1 MKIKESIAETR
12 KLKLV
17 RTKLVNGYYFEIFTK
32 RKNGYGVCCFL
43 SRDEEEARKKF
54 AKLKREMVYV
64 MSSAEELREDLKA
77 FQRNFEKLTEEIN
90 DIFLKYID
98 FSYKAKQQ
106 MNEMQK
112 RLLRLEELE
121 RKRK

>member
-1 MKIKESIAETR
+1 
-12 KLKLV
+12 
-17 RTKLVNGYYFEIFTK
+17 
-32 RKNGYGVCCFL
+32 
-43 SRDEEEARKKF
+43 
-54 AKLKREMVYV
+54 
-64 MSSAEELREDLKA
+64 MSSSEELREDLKE

-112 RLLRLEELE
+112 RLNRLEELE
-121 RKRK
+121 RKRKWTKRKVSGIDT

>member
-1 MKIKESIAETR
+1 
-12 KLKLV
+12 
-17 RTKLVNGYYFEIFTK
+17 
-32 RKNGYGVCCFL
+32 
-43 SRDEEEARKKF
+43 
-54 AKLKREMVYV
+54 
-64 MSSAEELREDLKA
+64 MSSAEELREDLKE
-77 FQRNFEKLTEEIN
+77 FKRNFEKLSEEIN
-90 DIFLKYID
+90 DIFSKYID

>member
-1 MKIKESIAETR
+1 
-12 KLKLV
+12 
-17 RTKLVNGYYFEIFTK
+17 
-32 RKNGYGVCCFL
+32 
-43 SRDEEEARKKF
+43 
-54 AKLKREMVYV
+54 
-64 MSSAEELREDLKA
+64 MSSSEELREDLKE

-112 RLLRLEELE
+112 RLNRLEELE

>member
-1 MKIKESIAETR
+1 
-12 KLKLV
+12 
-17 RTKLVNGYYFEIFTK
+17 
-32 RKNGYGVCCFL
+32 
-43 SRDEEEARKKF
+43 
-54 AKLKREMVYV
+54 
-64 MSSAEELREDLKA
+64 MSSVEELREDLKE

-112 RLLRLEELE
+112 RLLRFEELE

>member
-1 MKIKESIAETR
+1 
-12 KLKLV
+12 
-17 RTKLVNGYYFEIFTK
+17 
-32 RKNGYGVCCFL
+32 
-43 SRDEEEARKKF
+43 
-54 AKLKREMVYV
+54 

-121 RKRK
+121 RKRKWITRKVNGVSM

>member
-1 MKIKESIAETR
+1 MNIVKESIAETR

-32 RKNGYGVCCFL
+32 
-43 SRDEEEARKKF
+43 
-54 AKLKREMVYV
+54 
-64 MSSAEELREDLKA
+64 
-77 FQRNFEKLTEEIN
+77 
-90 DIFLKYID
+90 
-98 FSYKAKQQ
+98 QQ

-112 RLLRLEELE
+112 RLNRLEDLERKE